1 MVLSFFLFLITLPS
15 SSFLFFLLPQ
25 VLETVNEK
33 KGVVSV
39 NLDLGAHHLDL
50 FFPDDEGMIYIYTI
64 IVNMIYYNGLL
75 TLLSPLGSVLL

>member
-1 MVLSFFLFLITLPS
+1 MWYSPS
-15 SSFLFFLLPQ
+15 SSSFVLFFLLPQ

-50 FFPDDEGMIYIYTI
+50 FFPDDEGRDPPCATQARALEKGYIQAWI
-64 IVNMIYYNGLL
+64 AG
-75 TLLSPLGSVLL
+75 GEEKKRGRG